1 MATPTKPKPPTPD
14 MRTVNNSN
22 TVLGIDPTKP
32 IDFGNPAL
40 NAVGNFDVGGAVTG
54 TINNAVNT
62 TQAVGNF
69 LGKLSNPNLWRRI
82 GITTMGGLFIWWG
95 IVIFLS
101 NNKKI
106 QSAVVDGAKKIA
118 SATPEGA
125 AANLATGTL
134 T

>member
-1 MATPTKPKPPTPD
+1 MATPNKPKVPGGATNQPD
-14 MRTVNNSN
+14 N
-22 TVLGIDPTKP
+22 TILGIDPNKP

-54 TINNAVNT
+54 TINNTVNA

-82 GITTMGGLFIWWG
+82 GIVTMGGLFIWWG

-106 QSAVVDGAKKIA
+106 QGAVVDGAKKIA